1 MKYIINLSL
10 VLLAFLGMTTKISGQ
25 NKIKWITWEE
35 ALAANKTDPK
45 KFVIDIYTDWCMW
58 CKRMDKQTFQKD
70 HIARYVNKNYY
81 AIKFNAETKEDIEFN
96 GNTYKFVK
104 KGRKGYHELALAI
117 TQGQLSYPTVV
128 FLDEN
133 LSVIQPI
140 PGFQDAEMF
149 ELIMTYF
156 SDNHYK
162 DTPWAVYTREYKS
175 DKKTHNV
182 SHK

>member
-1 MKYIINLSL
+1 MKYLVNFSL
-10 VLLAFLGMTTKISGQ
+10 AIFAFFSVSSQAIGQ
-25 NKIKWITWEE
+25 NKIKWMTWEE
-35 ALAANKTDPK
+35 AMVAHAELPK
-45 KFVIDIYTDWCMW
+45 KIVVDIYTDWCMW

-70 HIARYVNKNYY
+70 HIARYVNKHYY
-81 AIKFNAETKEDIEFN
+81 AVKFDAEQKEDIEFN
-96 GNTYKFVK
+96 GMTYKFIK
-104 KGRKGYHELALAI
+104 KGRKGYHELAAAI

-140 PGFQDAEMF
+140 PGFQDAQMF

-162 DTPWAVYTREYKS
+162 NTPWVVYTREYKS
-175 DKKTHNV
+175 EIKTHTV